1 MKLKTRLFIALVTI
15 GVVLTFLG
23 IRDWMCLSKPVKDIT
38 NLWDYDYSNLKAGDH
53 ICLDVTLV
61 WDQIGSQIEQSKT
74 YGVTT
79 SERETGRYYVI
90 PFCQDE
96 DKDYIYPTPFLL
108 AKIPSSFNSAM
119 DSQIS
124 KSDDWW
130 ATDEDFTTIPTSTM
144 HFDGKLV
151 KIPNDLR
158 KEIESKVYP
167 GEDLEDY
174 MLPVMFEP
182 IMAPGAVKGMTIAGI
197 ICLLITGGILFVMFR
212 NKSGDQTALYGAPKA
227 TNAGFVPQ
235 SGNAGSTGFG
245 APQAQNGIVNN
256 VDPYAG
262 GQPQNTQ
269 SNFGGSFGGPQPQNA
284 QMNFASAF
292 GTPQQNAQG
301 SFGMPMG
308 GQPIQ
313 NAGGNMGTAFGG
325 QQPQNM
331 QGGFG
336 TPMGGQPTQNAAGNM
351 GAAFGSPQQQN
362 VQGGFGSAIANPQTQ
377 GAALG
382 GFAAATQSVQPLGP
396 TQSLGSQ
403 PTGPSVSTGSF
414 PGTGIGSHAP
424 AQEPASIFGSEP
436 KQEPVSIFGN
446 EPKQEPAS
454 ILGNEP
460 KQEPV
465 SILGNEPKQEP
476 ASIFG
481 NAPKQ
486 EPASILGNTPG
497 QNPAVPIGN
506 APTQNA
512 GSTDGDITVRNI
524 FGEIDVEATEKARKE
539 KEEAEKAR
547 KEEEARAELLKAMAY
562 ASSHPAVLPLGG
574 GAAAVQQSSQ
584 AATLPLGV
592 SPTEVSSGPAS
603 NAPATQTENVPDN
616 SVTTQQSTPSSIGGS
631 GAPTQQNNNPL
642 YANTPAQQPVQS
654 PVGGNSAPTQQNNN
668 PLYASTPAQ
677 QPAPSPVSGNSVTQQ
692 NNNPLYGG
700 TPAQP
705 EKPENGNENAPLYA
719 DNTEMKKVFS
729 GAFGNNNT

>member
-96 DKDYIYPTPFLL
+96 DKDFIYPTPFLL

-235 SGNAGSTGFG
+235 SGNTGSTGFG
-245 APQAQNGIVNN
+245 APLAQNGTINN

-301 SFGMPMG
+301 GLGLRWEVSRRRMRPE
-308 GQPIQ
+308 IW
-313 NAGGNMGTAFGG
+313 
-325 QQPQNM
+325 
-331 QGGFG
+331 
-336 TPMGGQPTQNAAGNM
+336 
-351 GAAFGSPQQQN
+351 
-362 VQGGFGSAIANPQTQ
+362 VQLLEASNRRICRE
-377 GAALG
+377 ALG
-382 GFAAATQSVQPLGP
+382 L
-396 TQSLGSQ
+396 
-403 PTGPSVSTGSF
+403 
-414 PGTGIGSHAP
+414 
-424 AQEPASIFGSEP
+424 
-436 KQEPVSIFGN
+436 
-446 EPKQEPAS
+446 
-454 ILGNEP
+454 
-460 KQEPV
+460 
-465 SILGNEPKQEP
+465 
-476 ASIFG
+476 
-481 NAPKQ
+481 
-486 EPASILGNTPG
+486 
-497 QNPAVPIGN
+497 
-506 APTQNA
+506 
-512 GSTDGDITVRNI
+512 RW
-524 FGEIDVEATEKARKE
+524 
-539 KEEAEKAR
+539 
-547 KEEEARAELLKAMAY
+547 
-562 ASSHPAVLPLGG
+562 
-574 GAAAVQQSSQ
+574 
-584 AATLPLGV
+584 
-592 SPTEVSSGPAS
+592 EVSRHSM
-603 NAPATQTENVPDN
+603 
-616 SVTTQQSTPSSIGGS
+616 
-631 GAPTQQNNNPL
+631 
-642 YANTPAQQPVQS
+642 
-654 PVGGNSAPTQQNNN
+654 
-668 PLYASTPAQ
+668 
-677 QPAPSPVSGNSVTQQ
+677 
-692 NNNPLYGG
+692 
-700 TPAQP
+700 QP
-705 EKPENGNENAPLYA
+705 EIWVQHLEVRSSRMCREDSDQQLQIRRHKALLLVVLRQQHSPYSP
-719 DNTEMKKVFS
+719 
-729 GAFGNNNT
+729 

>member
-1 MKLKTRLFIALVTI
+1 MKLKTRLFIALATI

-108 AKIPSSFNSAM
+108 AKIPSSSNSAM

-212 NKSGDQTALYGAPKA
+212 NKSGNQTALYGAPKA

-351 GAAFGSPQQQN
+351 GAAFGSPQPQN
-362 VQGGFGSAIANPQTQ
+362 VQGGCGDRRT
-377 GAALG
+377 
-382 GFAAATQSVQPLGP
+382 
-396 TQSLGSQ
+396 
-403 PTGPSVSTGSF
+403 
-414 PGTGIGSHAP
+414 
-424 AQEPASIFGSEP
+424 PASSPEG
-436 KQEPVSIFGN
+436 
-446 EPKQEPAS
+446 
-454 ILGNEP
+454 ILLCR
-460 KQEPV
+460 
-465 SILGNEPKQEP
+465 S
-476 ASIFG
+476 
-481 NAPKQ
+481 
-486 EPASILGNTPG
+486 G
-497 QNPAVPIGN
+497 Q
-506 APTQNA
+506 
-512 GSTDGDITVRNI
+512 TV
-524 FGEIDVEATEKARKE
+524 TE
-539 KEEAEKAR
+539 
-547 KEEEARAELLKAMAY
+547 
-562 ASSHPAVLPLGG
+562 
-574 GAAAVQQSSQ
+574 
-584 AATLPLGV
+584 
-592 SPTEVSSGPAS
+592 
-603 NAPATQTENVPDN
+603 
-616 SVTTQQSTPSSIGGS
+616 
-631 GAPTQQNNNPL
+631 
-642 YANTPAQQPVQS
+642 
-654 PVGGNSAPTQQNNN
+654 
-668 PLYASTPAQ
+668 
-677 QPAPSPVSGNSVTQQ
+677 
-692 NNNPLYGG
+692 
-700 TPAQP
+700 
-705 EKPENGNENAPLYA
+705 
-719 DNTEMKKVFS
+719 
-729 GAFGNNNT
+729 

>member
-1 MKLKTRLFIALVTI
+1 MKLKTRLFIALATI

-53 ICLDVTLV
+53 ICFDVTLV
-61 WDQIGSQIEQSKT
+61 WDQIGSQVEQSKT

-245 APQAQNGIVNN
+245 APQAQNGTINN

-269 SNFGGSFGGPQPQNA
+269 SNFGG
-284 QMNFASAF
+284 
-292 GTPQQNAQG
+292 
-301 SFGMPMG
+301 
-308 GQPIQ
+308 
-313 NAGGNMGTAFGG
+313 AFGG

-331 QGGFG
+331 QGSFGTSMGGQPTQNASGNMGAAFGGQQPQNMQGSIGTPMGGQPTQNASGNMGAAFGGQQPQNMQGSFG

-351 GAAFGSPQQQN
+351 GAAFGSPQPQN

-403 PTGPSVSTGSF
+403 PTGPAVSTGSF

-424 AQEPASIFGSEP
+424 AQEPASIFG
-436 KQEPVSIFGN
+436 
-446 EPKQEPAS
+446 
-454 ILGNEP
+454 
-460 KQEPV
+460 
-465 SILGNEPKQEP
+465 
-476 ASIFG
+476 

-486 EPASILGNTPG
+486 EPASILGNTPV

-539 KEEAEKAR
+539 KEEAEKTR

-574 GAAAVQQSSQ
+574 GATAVQQSSQ

-616 SVTTQQSTPSSIGGS
+616 SVTTQQPTPSSIGGS

-642 YANTPAQQPVQS
+642 YANAPAQQPAPSQVGGSSAPTQQNNNPLYANTQAQQPVQS

-677 QPAPSPVSGNSVTQQ
+677 QPAPFPVSGNSVTQQ